1 MPKIV
6 ITQKG
11 IEHNGKALEVG
22 TEMTVKEIPASFI
35 NKCQVVSGSKKTL
48 EVATPEED

>member
-22 TEMTVKEIPASFI
+22 TEMTVKEIPASFV
-35 NKCQVVSGSKKTL
+35 NKCQIIGNGKKTL
-48 EVATPEED
+48 EVATPKED